1 MSLFKRNREPKQG
14 HKFGFLKRS
23 GKNKGQEQKGAN
35 SSLGIGSDGTP
46 SAAAIEG
53 TIDVAP
59 DTAVTINSADDAG
72 INISIDNTVGE
83 AIDSAVD
90 ALQHSTL
97 DASTVTSNHESSTD
111 QTLWDRAY
119 DSLRKENQQLVENY
133 EKLLSK
139 ELLGSSTSPT
149 LFLM

>member
-23 GKNKGQEQKGAN
+23 GKNKGQKQKDAD
-35 SSLGIGSDGTP
+35 SSSGIGSDGTP
-46 SAAAIEG
+46 NTAAIEG

-59 DTAVTINSADDAG
+59 DTAVAINSADDAG
-72 INISIDNTVGE
+72 INISNDNTVGG
-83 AIDSAVD
+83 AIDPAVD
-90 ALQHSTL
+90 KLQYSTL
-97 DASTVTSNHESSTD
+97 DASTVTLNHESPPN
-111 QTLWDRAY
+111 QTLWDCAY

-139 ELLGSSTSPT
+139 ELLGSSTSPA